1 MGVLQ
6 PRGRRDS
13 RASALSRNLMSDRDI
28 HGNAPSE
35 SLVEQVNLG
44 SSPGPMGAEASSYNG
59 STTRT
64 PNRSFYHRSFNSNM
78 GGSLCMME
86 PLRAQ
91 FLLTTAIVSD
101 TAHYASDGLR
111 DQTAEL
117 ATYGLSLNQ
126 KSILR
131 DGPGLPPSLDIFH
144 GSQSSAGHTQDEAT
158 SSQTALSEGLLEPG
172 YASVDPASASPSSA
186 LTEMIRRPS
195 SDTVKD
201 QIKRS
206 GSEEIPFPPPP
217 TNLVGPEED
226 TETTSLLSKPRSKST
241 QHYGTAGD
249 AESQRMAVKRP
260 PNNIIKG
267 ISSMAHCSRTLANPK
282 SWDRRAIW
290 REAVVYPASL
300 VPAVLLGLLLNI
312 LDALSYGMILFPL
325 GEPLFAHLGTDGI
338 SMFYISTI
346 ISQVV
351 FSCGGSI
358 FKGGIGSEMIEVV
371 PFFHQM
377 AFTIMNSIGKDNPKS
392 VIATTILAFSAS
404 SILTGLVFF
413 LMGVCGLGSLIG
425 FFPRHILI
433 GCIGGV
439 GYFLLQTGMEVS
451 ARLPGSLEYN
461 IPTLQKL
468 FHLDTFPLWIVPLT
482 LAISLL
488 ILKRFV
494 RSNFLVGGYF
504 IAVAAVFY
512 IVVLSA
518 GIPMDTLRHNGWV
531 FDAPSSNNPW
541 YHFYTLY
548 DLSEVNWTAFSE
560 TVPAMFAL
568 TFFGVLHVPI
578 NVPALGISTGEDN
591 LDVDRELMA
600 HGVTNALSGFAG
612 SIQNYLVYTNSLLFI
627 ASGGSSRLAGLMLA
641 AATAGIMVVGPV
653 IIGYIPI
660 MVVGALIFLLGI
672 ELLQEALGDTW
683 GKLTRLE
690 YLTVVIIVVTM
701 GAWDFVVGIFV
712 GIILACV
719 NFVVQTSR
727 KSAIRA
733 TYSGEVAGSTVRR
746 PPVQQQFLRE
756 AGQQTKIMKLAGY
769 LFFGTIVN
777 VENTMRGLIEDE
789 AFDQRPIRFLI
800 LDFSR
805 VYGLDFSAAEAFTR
819 INRVLQKRNVQIAIS
834 GLNIEGD
841 VGKSLQNVGLFE
853 PESAVP
859 IFEDLNSALEFCEND
874 YLKVFYSRQEA
885 LSTPTDPTATSIS
898 PESPSPLPVPSG
910 PQSSPL
916 ADSIVGSPRRQHL
929 QRVATSTLQA
939 HETTMMAT
947 PAWSAMRQPL
957 PLLLQTFQGLST
969 QNEDFWFP
977 ACTYFCREYYPAGTV
992 LYHEGDAPRAFYLL
1006 ESGMLRAGYDLP
1018 QGRYFELIVAGR
1030 PCGEL
1035 PFFSD
1040 TRRTATV
1047 KAERDCVAWCLT
1059 GEKWKEMQEKEP
1071 RIARELL
1078 TVSLKLTTERMD
1090 SITSYVLTMAA

>member
-13 RASALSRNLMSDRDI
+13 RASALSRNLMFDRDI

-35 SLVEQVNLG
+35 SLVEHANLG
-44 SSPGPMGAEASSYNG
+44 SPPGPMGAESSSYNG

-78 GGSLCMME
+78 D
-86 PLRAQ
+86 P
-91 FLLTTAIVSD
+91 
-101 TAHYASDGLR
+101 AHYASDGLR

-117 ATYGLSLNQ
+117 ATYGLSLNK
-126 KSILR
+126 KSLLK

-144 GSQSSAGHTQDEAT
+144 SSQNSASYSQDEAT
-158 SSQTALSEGLLEPG
+158 SSHTTAGEGLLEPG
-172 YASVDPASASPSSA
+172 YASVDPASASGSSA
-186 LTEMIRRPS
+186 LTEMIRRPLT
-195 SDTVKD
+195 DAEED
-201 QIKRS
+201 QVTQPGTDDIS
-206 GSEEIPFPPPP
+206 FPPSS
-217 TNLVGPEED
+217 TIYDEPERDNEH
-226 TETTSLLSKPRSKST
+226 TSLLSKSRSKST
-241 QHYGTAGD
+241 QNYGSAGD
-249 AESQRMAVKRP
+249 AENQGPPVQRS
-260 PNNIIKG
+260 PNLIKKG
-267 ISSMAHCSRTLANPK
+267 VSSVAHYSRTLSNPK
-282 SWDRRAIW
+282 SWDRRVIW
-290 REAVVYPASL
+290 KEAVVYPASL

-338 SMFYISTI
+338 SMFYVSTI

-392 VIATTILAFSAS
+392 VIATTILAFSVS

-439 GYFLLQTGMEVS
+439 GYFLLQTGVEVS
-451 ARLPGSLEYN
+451 ARLPGSFEYN
-461 IPTLQKL
+461 LPTIQKL
-468 FHLDTFPLWIVPLT
+468 FHLDTFPLWMIPLF
-482 LAISLL
+482 LAIGLL
-488 ILKRFV
+488 VLKRFV

-512 IVVLSA
+512 IVILSA
-518 GIPMDTLRHNGWV
+518 RISMGDLRHNGWV
-531 FDAPSSNNPW
+531 FAAPSSNNPW
-541 YHFYTLY
+541 YHFYSLY
-548 DLSEVNWTAFSE
+548 DLSEVNWTAFGE
-560 TVPAMFAL
+560 TIPAMFAL

-591 LDVDRELMA
+591 LNVDRELMA
-600 HGVTNALSGFAG
+600 HGVTNALSGFVG

-641 AATAGIMVVGPV
+641 AATAGIMIIGPV

-672 ELLQEALGDTW
+672 ELLQEALVDTW

-701 GAWDFVVGIFV
+701 GAWDFVVGIFI
-712 GIILACV
+712 GILLACV

-733 TYSGEVAGSTVRR
+733 TFSGEISGSTVRR
-746 PPVQQQFLRE
+746 PPIQQQFLRE
-756 AGQQTKIMKLAGY
+756 AGQQTLMIKLGGY

-777 VENTMRGLIEDE
+777 VENTMRGLIEEE
-789 AFDQRPIRFLI
+789 AFDRRPIRFVI

-819 INRVLQKRNVQIAIS
+819 INRVLRKRNVQIAIS
-834 GLNIEGD
+834 GLNVEGD

-853 PESAVP
+853 PESGVP
-859 IFEDLNSALEFCEND
+859 IFEDLNSALEFCENN

-885 LSTPTDPTATSIS
+885 LATPTDPTANSELLQVPVS
-898 PESPSPLPVPSG
+898 VPVPSG
-910 PQSSPL
+910 PKPPTL
-916 ADSIVGSPRRQHL
+916 ADNIVSSPRRQYL
-929 QRVATSTLQA
+929 QRVATSTIQA
-939 HETTMMAT
+939 HETAMMAS

-969 QNEDFWFP
+969 ENEDFWFP
-977 ACTYFCREYYPAGTV
+977 ACAYFSRESYPAGTV

-1059 GEKWKEMQEKEP
+1059 GVQWKTLQEKEP